1 MDFDYFYGEQSEA
14 FAFYRTPKL
23 FFTDKRFKELSAE
36 ARILY
41 GIMLDRMSLSVR
53 NEWRDEEGKVFI
65 YMTLDNVQETMGC
78 ARQKAVALIKE
89 LADFGLIE
97 KKKQGLCK
105 PSKIYVKNFVRVWK
119 SNYQEYE
126 SQTTGS
132 VKIIPPEVWKSNSN
146 NTEINNTEIIN
157 TDPIL
162 SAKDVDKDEDERASY
177 YEYFRERLCFEAL
190 LHDHPYDKDKLE
202 EILELI
208 VDTVCSKRKKIRIAG
223 DDKPINVVKSSFMK
237 LDYSHISYVLSCMEE
252 CSPDIRNI
260 KQYMLAALYNA
271 PMTIGNYYQAMYNN
285 DHANGLV

>member
-14 FAFYRTPKL
+14 FAFYRTPKI

-41 GIMLDRMSLSVR
+41 GIMLDRMGLSVR
-53 NEWRDEEGKVFI
+53 NEWRDDEGKVFI
-65 YMTLDNVQETMGC
+65 YMTIDNVQETMGC
-78 ARQKAVALIKE
+78 ARQKAVALLKE

-105 PSKIYVKNFVRVWK
+105 PSRIYVKNFVRVWK
-119 SNYQEYE
+119 SNFQEDE
-126 SQTTGS
+126 IQTTGG
-132 VKIIPPEVWKSNSN
+132 VKIIPPEGWKSYSN
-146 NTEINNTEIIN
+146 NIEINNTDINN

-162 SAKDVDKDEDERASY
+162 SARDVDKDEDERASY
-177 YEYFRERLCFEAL
+177 YTYFREQLCFEAL
-190 LHDHPYDKDKLE
+190 LKDHPYDKDMLE

-237 LDYSHISYVLSCMEE
+237 LEYSHIDYVLGCMKES
-252 CSPDIRNI
+252 SPDIRNI
-260 KQYMLAALYNA
+260 KQYILAALYNA
-271 PMTIGNYYQAMYNN
+271 PMTIGNYYHAMYNN
-285 DHANGLV
+285 DHANGRI